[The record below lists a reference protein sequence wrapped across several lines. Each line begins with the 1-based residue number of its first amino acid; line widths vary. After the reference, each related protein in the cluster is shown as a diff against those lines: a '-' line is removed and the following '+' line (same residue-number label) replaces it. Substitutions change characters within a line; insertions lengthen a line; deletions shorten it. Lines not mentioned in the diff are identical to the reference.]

1 MTDSQDKEDHGRSIR
16 NYAVT
21 SLCFSLLVFLVIPIA
36 ITLESFG
43 LISVLAHDIILFIGV
58 PLPILGAVFGHVAL
72 NKFRKNPE
80 SPMKYRRLA
89 LTGAI
94 VGYCWVAFCILFF
107 LFLWFVVFPNL
118 FHSH

>member
-1 MTDSQDKEDHGRSIR
+1 MTDNQDKEDQGRRIR

-21 SLCFSLLVFLVIPIA
+21 SLCFSLLVFVILPLT
-36 ITLESFG
+36 TLLDMFD
-43 LISVLAHDIILFIGV
+43 LIGWRTYNIMMFIGI
-58 PLPILGAVFGHVAL
+58 PLPILGVIFGHVAL
-72 NKFRKNPE
+72 KKFRKNPE

-94 VGYCWVAFCILFF
+94 VGYCWVAFCILIF
-107 LFLWFVVFPNL
+107 LFFWFVVFPNL